1 MMAFSNLCHWFQR
14 VADPRPERCV
24 RGGSERFHNGFR
36 VEQENIQGV
45 RKGLCHRAGQPYR
58 DIRTRTTHGQV
69 SVEDVRRCTV
79 EHLPHE
85 CADGEL
91 IDATGCPGPGQTSVL
106 AIDLTLPADGTVTF
120 SIKTATVDYLDQ
132 CQFLID
138 TASIAQFSG
147 ITDWKVATYPLKAG
161 NHTLAWKSRCWV
173 STAGK
178 IWVDNIFL
186 PPHALVTFANA
197 GESAIPVAFLLYQN
211 YPNPFNPT
219 TTIRYGLPQRSP
231 VTLTIYNM
239 LGQQVALLQ
248 NGEQGAGYHE
258 VKFDARNLGSG
269 VYFYKLHA
277 GDFVETRRLLLVR

>member
-1 MMAFSNLCHWFQR
+1 
-14 VADPRPERCV
+14 
-24 RGGSERFHNGFR
+24 
-36 VEQENIQGV
+36 
-45 RKGLCHRAGQPYR
+45 
-58 DIRTRTTHGQV
+58 
-69 SVEDVRRCTV
+69 
-79 EHLPHE
+79 
-85 CADGEL
+85 
-91 IDATGCPGPGQTSVL
+91 VL
-106 AIDLTLPADGTVTF
+106 AINLALPTDGAITF
-120 SIKTATVDYLDQ
+120 SVRTATAEHLDQ

-138 TASIAQFSG
+138 SVSIAQFSG
-147 ITDWKVATYPLKAG
+147 ITDWKIATYPLKAG
-161 NHTLAWKSRCWV
+161 NHMLAWKNTSPV

-178 IWVDNIFL
+178 IWLDNVFL

-197 GESAIPVAFLLYQN
+197 GESAVPLMYLLYQN

-219 TTIRYGLPQRSP
+219 TTIRYGLPQRSH
-231 VTLTIYNM
+231 VTLTVYNT